1 MLRNDLPAES
11 YSNGGLMKPRAFL
24 TCFVV
29 LPVLLAGMSGSAAQT
44 APASANAQIRGSVA
58 GEDGKAIASAWVN
71 AQIWPAAA
79 AGQSSYA
86 PGPGQLPDLPKSP
99 VSVQTPSLGVSP
111 YSAWAQSGPD
121 GSFSI
126 PNLPAGSY
134 RVCAQGSSSELI
146 EPCAWEAA
154 PKTLPVAAGQAVA
167 APAIVL
173 YKGYRLQLHIDD
185 PGGLLAKY
193 EGATAAA
200 RLFTGVYTP
209 AGLFFPATAAAKTL
223 NAQDHSVLVPYGTPV
238 RIGISSGF
246 FSVGDETGKPLAQM
260 PGAGPVIQVAKGSV
274 AAPVR
279 FTITGLISGTGN

>member
-1 MLRNDLPAES
+1 
-11 YSNGGLMKPRAFL
+11 MKPPGVMMYLVVFL
-24 TCFVV
+24 VV
-29 LPVLLAGMSGSAAQT
+29 VASVSRTVAQT
-44 APASANAQIRGSVA
+44 VPASGNAQIRGRVV
-58 GEDGKAIASAWVN
+58 GEDGKGVASAWVN

-79 AGQSSYA
+79 AGQSPYA

-134 RVCAQGSSSELI
+134 RVCAQSPGSELI

-154 PKTLPVAAGQAVA
+154 PKTLAVAAGQAVA

-200 RLFTGVYTP
+200 RLFVGVYTP